1 MKNIK
6 IFKVFLVLAF
16 FTSSCSGFLDV
27 NPADALTKDNAIET
41 IEDLKTAL
49 NGAYSGLMGSGYY
62 GCDFIARADVGGED
76 VQTSLTGKRTELF
89 YKHAYRQA
97 NVPVGLWEIP
107 YRVINRTN
115 VILGVIESG
124 KLADDKEKTLETAK
138 GEALALRALCHFD
151 LVITYGLPYTKN
163 GGTTFGVPL
172 ALVEMAPDALP
183 GRSSVADVYVKVI
196 ADLLEA
202 RKLLASKKEQTN
214 GHFNLWAVEGLL
226 SRVYLYMG
234 NYDEAYKYAGNVIEK
249 SPYKLLKREE
259 YVAAWGEEYNSES
272 VFDLHISDLSSGNR
286 ELLGYL
292 IDTSGYAAVVT
303 TKDFENLIKETPGDI
318 RMELLKPAAAAG
330 QFIID
335 KYPGRKGSTAVNNV
349 RVVRLSELYL
359 IAAESALKKGSKDQA
374 AADKYYNAI
383 VNRATGGSGNTP
395 ATLDLI
401 YKERRKELVMEGH
414 RLFDILRLG
423 ITVKREGGHHFLSK
437 AVDLIAPNVD
447 DYRVILPIPQDE
459 IDVNEN
465 IIGQQNP
472 NY

>member
-1 MKNIK
+1 
-6 IFKVFLVLAF
+6 
-16 FTSSCSGFLDV
+16 
-27 NPADALTKDNAIET
+27 
-41 IEDLKTAL
+41 
-49 NGAYSGLMGSGYY
+49 
-62 GCDFIARADVGGED
+62 
-76 VQTSLTGKRTELF
+76 
-89 YKHAYRQA
+89 
-97 NVPVGLWEIP
+97 
-107 YRVINRTN
+107 
-115 VILGVIESG
+115 
-124 KLADDKEKTLETAK
+124 
-138 GEALALRALCHFD
+138 
-151 LVITYGLPYTKN
+151 
-163 GGTTFGVPL
+163 
-172 ALVEMAPDALP
+172 
-183 GRSSVADVYVKVI
+183 
-196 ADLLEA
+196 
-202 RKLLASKKEQTN
+202 
-214 GHFNLWAVEGLL
+214 
-226 SRVYLYMG
+226 
-234 NYDEAYKYAGNVIEK
+234 
-249 SPYKLLKREE
+249 
-259 YVAAWGEEYNSES
+259 
-272 VFDLHISDLSSGNR
+272 
-286 ELLGYL
+286 
-292 IDTSGYAAVVT
+292 
-303 TKDFENLIKETPGDI
+303 
-318 RMELLKPAAAAG
+318 MELLKPAAAAG